1 MSVLTNLIY
10 RFIAISINTSKLFCE
25 HSQSDYMISMEIQET
40 QNKQNNIEDEEG
52 WRIDTIQIQDLL

>member
-1 MSVLTNLIY
+1 MIY
-10 RFIAISINTSKLFCE
+10 
-25 HSQSDYMISMEIQET
+25 MEIQET